1 MITYSIKDF
10 FSAKFEKES
19 TALLLESPSFFSEE
33 TMVDYVSQL
42 MKYSLQ
48 EYLDYL
54 ELNPILTDI
63 TTRDITQLSSI
74 KDCTTKMCDIM
85 IAKGNRGLSFKEIA
99 LLLHAD
105 NSYKDNIV
113 ALTKYGENQVK
124 TAEQLGLAFYKDE
137 LWYLSSIGFIFPTLS
152 EKQQKKFLAINLLR
166 DPFYSRVIISLRRK
180 DTCLKDFMG
189 ILSESTQKR
198 RSSSCSKVLSFF
210 FDLCEEE
217 KVGIHKLTN

>member
-1 MITYSIKDF
+1 MITYSINDF

-19 TALLLESPSFFSEE
+19 TTLLLDSPSFFSKK

-42 MKYSLQ
+42 MEYGLQ

-54 ELNPILTDI
+54 ESNPILADI

-85 IAKGNRGLSFKEIA
+85 IANNNRGLTLQEIA
-99 LLLHAD
+99 LYLHAD
-105 NSYKDNIV
+105 NNYKDNFV

-124 TAEQLGLAFYKDE
+124 TAKQLGLAFYKND
-137 LWYLSSIGFIFPTLS
+137 LWYLSSIGYIFPILS
-152 EKQQKKFLAINLLR
+152 EQQQKKYLAINLLR
-166 DPFYSRVIISLRRK
+166 DPFYSRVIISLRKK

-198 RSSSCSKVLSFF
+198 RISSCSKVLSFF
-210 FDLCEEE
+210 FEQCAEENV
-217 KVGIHKLTN
+217 KLHKLTN